1 MFAVALKAGPTP
13 TYVLSDLDASSRLE
27 LVPHRGGLV
36 TRWQVKGQDIL
47 YFDEARF
54 ADPTL
59 SVRGGI
65 PILFPICGN
74 LPHNQYAI
82 EGQTYT
88 LKQHGF
94 ARDLP
99 WQATEQATA
108 EAASLTLA
116 LTSSDATLAQYP
128 FAFKL
133 SFTFV
138 LCGHR
143 LEIQQQ
149 FTNLSD
155 RAMPFSTGLHP
166 YFRVSDKH
174 QLAFEIPA
182 TAFQNHLTG
191 QVEPF
196 GGSFDF
202 SQPEIDLAF
211 QNLTATAAIVTD
223 HDLRRRL
230 TLSWSEAYTRLVFWT
245 VQGKDYYCLEPWTG
259 PRNAMNSGDSLLL
272 IAPQQ
277 TLETSVT
284 MTIDLL

>member
-13 TYVLSDLDASSRLE
+13 TYILSDLETSSQLE
-27 LVPHRGGLV
+27 LVSHRGGIA
-36 TRWQVKGQDIL
+36 TRWQVENQEIL

-54 ADPTL
+54 ADPSL

-74 LPHNQYAI
+74 LPNNEYQI
-82 EGQTYT
+82 DGQTYT

-99 WQATEQATA
+99 WQTTNQSTTD
-108 EAASLTLA
+108 AASLTLE
-116 LTSSDATLAQYP
+116 LESSDTTLAQYP
-128 FAFKL
+128 FAFRL

-138 LCGHR
+138 LSGHR
-143 LEIQQQ
+143 LELRQQ

-166 YFRVSDKH
+166 YFLVSDKR
-174 QLAFEIPA
+174 QLEFEIPS
-182 TAFQNHLTG
+182 TQFQNHLTG

-196 GGSFDF
+196 GGQFDV

-211 QNLTATAAIVTD
+211 QNLTATAATVTD
-223 HDLRRRL
+223 RHLRRRI

-272 IAPQQ
+272 VGPQQ
-277 TLETSVT
+277 TLGTSVR
-284 MTIDLL
+284 MAVALL

>member
-13 TYVLSDLDASSRLE
+13 TYLLSDLEASSQLE
-27 LVPHRGGLV
+27 LVPHRGGIA

-74 LPHNQYAI
+74 LPNNEYKI
-82 EGQTYT
+82 DGKTYT

-99 WQATEQATA
+99 WQAAEQATTD
-108 EAASLTLA
+108 AASLTLE
-116 LTSSDATLAQYP
+116 LNSSDVTLAQYP

-133 SFTFV
+133 SFTF
-138 LCGHR
+138 LLAGYR
-143 LEIQQQ
+143 LELRQR

-155 RAMPFSTGLHP
+155 QLMPFSTGLHP
-166 YFRVSDKH
+166 YFLVSDKS
-174 QLAFEIPA
+174 QLEFEIPA
-182 TAFQNHLTG
+182 AEFQNHLTG
-191 QVEPF
+191 KVETF
-196 GGSFDF
+196 SGKFDF

-211 QNLTATAAIVTD
+211 QDLTNNMAMVID
-223 HDLRRRL
+223 HHLRRRL
-230 TLSWSEAYTRLVFWT
+230 TLSWSRAYTRLVFWT

-259 PRNAMNSGDSLLL
+259 PRNAMNSDDSLIVL
-272 IAPQQ
+272 APHQ
-277 TLETSVT
+277 TMETSVS
-284 MTIDLL
+284 MAMAGM

>member
-13 TYVLSDLDASSRLE
+13 TYLLSDLETSSQLE
-27 LVPHRGGLV
+27 LVPHRGGIA
-36 TRWQVKGQDIL
+36 TRWQVEGQDIL

-74 LPHNQYAI
+74 LPDNQYQI
-82 EGQTYT
+82 DGQTYA

-99 WQATEQATA
+99 WQATDQATTD
-108 EAASLTLA
+108 AASLTLE
-116 LTSSDATLAQYP
+116 LESSATTLAQYP

-143 LEIQQQ
+143 LELRQR

-155 RAMPFSTGLHP
+155 QTMPFSTGLHP
-166 YFRVSDKH
+166 YFWVSDKS
-174 QLAFEIPA
+174 QLEFEIPS
-182 TAFQNHLTG
+182 TQFQNHLTG

-196 GGSFDF
+196 EGSFDF

-211 QNLTATAAIVTD
+211 QTLTSQAATVTD
-223 HDLRRRL
+223 RHLRRRL

-259 PRNAMNSGDSLLL
+259 PRNAMNSGDSLLR

-277 TLETSVT
+277 TLETSVR
-284 MTIDLL
+284 MAVALL

>member
-13 TYVLSDLDASSRLE
+13 TYVLSDLETSSQLE
-27 LVPHRGGLV
+27 LVPHRGGIA
-36 TRWQVKGQDIL
+36 TRWQVEGQEIL
-47 YFDEARF
+47 YFDEDRF

-74 LPHNQYAI
+74 LPNNEYHLD
-82 EGQTYT
+82 GQTYH

-99 WQATEQATA
+99 WQATDQSTTD
-108 EAASLTLA
+108 AASLTLE
-116 LTSSDATLAQYP
+116 LGSSDATLTQYP
-128 FAFKL
+128 FAFRL
-133 SFTFV
+133 LFTFV
-138 LCGHR
+138 LSGHR
-143 LEIQQQ
+143 LELRQQ

-166 YFRVSDKH
+166 YFLASDK
-174 QLAFEIPA
+174 QQQEFEIPS
-182 TAFQNHLTG
+182 TQFQNHLTG

-196 GGSFDF
+196 NGQFDF
-202 SQPEIDLAF
+202 SRPEIDLAF
-211 QNLTATAAIVTD
+211 QNLTATAATVTD
-223 HDLRRRL
+223 HHLRRRL

-245 VQGKDYYCLEPWTG
+245 VQGKGYYCLEPWTG

-272 IAPQQ
+272 ISPQQ
-277 TLETSVT
+277 TLETSVR
-284 MTIDLL
+284 MAVALL

>member
-13 TYVLSDLDASSRLE
+13 TYVLSDLETSSQVE
-27 LVPHRGGLV
+27 LVPHRGGIA
-36 TRWQVKGQDIL
+36 TRWQVEGQEIL

-54 ADPTL
+54 ADPSL

-74 LPHNQYAI
+74 LPNNEYAI
-82 EGQTYT
+82 DGQTYM

-99 WQATEQATA
+99 WHAIDQATTD
-108 EAASLTLA
+108 AASLTLA
-116 LTSSDATLAQYP
+116 LESSDTTLAQYP
-128 FAFKL
+128 FAFRL
-133 SFTFV
+133 SFTV
-138 LCGHR
+138 ALSGHQ
-143 LEIQQQ
+143 LELRQQ

-166 YFRVSDKH
+166 YFLVSDKS
-174 QLAFEIPA
+174 QLEFEIPS
-182 TAFQNHLTG
+182 TEFQNHLTG

-196 GGSFDF
+196 GGRFDF
-202 SQPEIDLAF
+202 SQSEIDLAF
-211 QNLTATAAIVTD
+211 QNLTTQAATVTD
-223 HDLRRRL
+223 RHLKRRL

-245 VQGKDYYCLEPWTG
+245 VQGKDYYCLEPWTA

-277 TLETSVT
+277 TLETSVG
-284 MTIDLL
+284 MAVALL

>member
-13 TYVLSDLDASSRLE
+13 TYVLSDLETSSRLE
-27 LVPHRGGLV
+27 LVPHRGGLA
-36 TRWQVKGQDIL
+36 TRWQVEGQEIL

-74 LPHNQYAI
+74 LPDNQYHI
-82 EGQTYT
+82 DGQTYT

-99 WQATEQATA
+99 WQATDQSTT
-108 EAASLTLA
+108 EAASLTLE
-116 LTSSDATLAQYP
+116 LDSSDLTLAQYP
-128 FAFKL
+128 FPFKL

-143 LEIQQQ
+143 LDLQQRV
-149 FTNLSD
+149 TNLSD
-155 RAMPFSTGLHP
+155 QAMPFSSGLHP
-166 YFRVSDKH
+166 YFLVHDKD
-174 QLAFEIPA
+174 QLDFTIPA
-182 TAFQNHLTG
+182 TTFQNHLTG

-196 GGSFDF
+196 QGHFDF
-202 SQPEIDLAF
+202 NAPEIDLAF
-211 QNLTATAAIVTD
+211 QSLTATTATVTD
-223 HDLRRRL
+223 PHLGRRL

-277 TLETSVT
+277 TLETSVGMAVT
-284 MTIDLL
+284 LL

>member
-13 TYVLSDLDASSRLE
+13 TYLLSDLETSSQLE
-27 LVPHRGGLV
+27 LVPHRGGIS
-36 TRWQVKGQDIL
+36 TRWQVEGQDIL

-74 LPHNQYAI
+74 LPDNQYQI
-82 EGQTYT
+82 DGQTYA

-99 WQATEQATA
+99 WQATDQATTD
-108 EAASLTLA
+108 AASLTLE
-116 LTSSDATLAQYP
+116 LESSATTLAQYP

-143 LEIQQQ
+143 LELRQR

-155 RAMPFSTGLHP
+155 QAMPFSTGLHP
-166 YFRVSDKH
+166 YFLVSDKS
-174 QLAFEIPA
+174 QLEFEIPA
-182 TAFQNHLTG
+182 TQFQNHLTG
-191 QVEPF
+191 QVESF
-196 GGSFDF
+196 EGSFDF

-211 QNLTATAAIVTD
+211 QNLTAQAATVTD
-223 HDLRRRL
+223 RHLRRRL

-259 PRNAMNSGDSLLL
+259 PRNAMNSGDSLLR

-277 TLETSVT
+277 TLQTSVR
-284 MTIDLL
+284 MAVALL